1 MHCEPKS
8 SKFQKTSQNRI
19 TQIWKEIGWGAVFKD
34 IETLFPFSSRKIHFY
49 ETSNIR
55 KILPDHD

>member
-19 TQIWKEIGWGAVFKD
+19 TQIWKEIGWGAVLSH
-34 IETLFPFSSRKIHFY
+34 IETLFPFSSRKIHLY
-49 ETSNIR
+49 EIRKNR